1 MPPTSRQPLAPSTDR
16 CLEILELLSQQAHGL
31 TLSEIHRR
39 LGVSKNMAYR
49 ILQDM
54 SARGF
59 VHRDVEK
66 CYFLGRKLLELAS
79 PQVQGRNLVDEAA
92 PVVAALRDQCGE
104 SAGLLVPNGGE
115 AVLIY
120 FQPSL
125 HLVAALRDQC
135 GESVGL
141 LVPNG
146 GEAVLIYFQPSLHP
160 MRMAFDLGF
169 RIALYCNAPGKVFLA
184 FGDEGER
191 AERLR
196 LQSLERRTPRT
207 ITNPKQLAEELEEA
221 RRVGYTVDRG
231 EEIEGAHCV
240 AAPVF
245 DRDERL
251 VAALVIFGPSQR
263 VLEEHLPELG
273 RQVAL
278 ACATLSDRLRL

>member
-59 VHRDVEK
+59 VHRDAEK

-92 PVVAALRDQCGE
+92 PV
-104 SAGLLVPNGGE
+104 
-115 AVLIY
+115 
-120 FQPSL
+120 
-125 HLVAALRDQC
+125 VAALRDQC

-169 RIALYCNAPGKVFLA
+169 RIDLYCNAPGKVFLA

-263 VLEEHLPELG
+263 VLEEQLPELG